1 LPLVLNS
8 SISQCGGT
16 GRRQVSGIARR
27 PLYPALAIIAAA
39 AAIVVDSSGGA
50 TTAAALEVVGA
61 CPDVNVVLGWETSAG
76 RGAVS

>member
-1 LPLVLNS
+1 LPPVLNS

-16 GRRQVSGIARR
+16 SRRGVFGVARR

-50 TTAAALEVVGA
+50 TTATALEVVSA
-61 CPDVNVVLGWETSAG
+61 CPDVNVVLGWKTSAR